1 MERSV
6 HSDSKNNMILLSSAM
21 EDLLRRDEDY
31 VFVKNADFVYLSAS
45 DAFARMAGF
54 GSAAEVSGKTDYDLF
69 PQAIA
74 DKYRADDKMVLETG
88 KSFEGIVER
97 LPEKDGQ
104 ERWTKT
110 WKRPV
115 RDGEGRVVGL
125 YAMGRDVT
133 SVVDL
138 EAEVRTA
145 RKYLDIISNLPGGVG
160 VAHELG
166 GEFYLDYIND
176 GWSHAHHL
184 SEEQGQR
191 MTGGSV
197 LELICE
203 EDRHLLAEEYQR
215 VKNDRNLQGSATYRI
230 HGGDGALHWVNAQFR
245 FAYEESGVNY
255 YYVSYTD
262 MDEQK
267 RAEEKLFDSQ
277 AALHEAMS
285 NSDIQFFT
293 YFPGRK
299 RGEIYAVSNRL
310 AGLPTVWS
318 DFPDDFLTYTKAS
331 ADDAAAYKAML
342 HEIDEGADEAKC
354 TVQLAYK
361 GVYSWEKIQL
371 RAVRDTAG
379 HTTHG
384 LGYSLNV
391 TSQVAAKDRLQKER
405 VRIKALEGG
414 IFEAFSF
421 NLSKNSEPE
430 IQTADAKF
438 FTEPLRDEVVKQAL
452 LISPPISG
460 AHAKTREVMLRAACR
475 IPDARDRELFISA
488 CGGSGLQKAVKAG
501 RYNAEIKYRRLIG
514 DEIRWVATRAEVLH
528 DPETGDIIAFF
539 YTKNINDEVINEK
552 VMARILGL
560 NYESVGFCDLQTRKY
575 FVRTAG
581 DSAAGASFRSLPYDQ
596 VLEAEAAQTGDQE
609 NARDFR
615 DKLRLEKILTE
626 LEKSPVY
633 TVYSVGNERREDLP
647 GCPRKQ
653 MKKDVFYLDEHKDVV
668 VFLLT
673 DVTDI
678 FEHERENRERM
689 SDALAAARQASE
701 AKSSFLSRMSHEI
714 RTPLNAI
721 IGMDAIAAQSLGNSE
736 KEADCISKIGIS
748 ARYLLSLI
756 NDILD
761 MSRIESGKMLLKN
774 EKFLFSEF
782 IANINTM
789 IYNQTKSKG
798 LDYECVVSSEIAA
811 AYVGDAMKLQQ
822 VLINIL
828 GNAVKFTEK
837 GKVSLDIRPISG
849 SSSGRSVLRF
859 TVNDTGIGISD
870 EFIDRIYEPFEQSD
884 ATSTTVF
891 GGTGLGLAITKNLV
905 GLMGGV
911 IKVRSILGI
920 GSEFTVEVPLEI
932 DESVP
937 VPPRLDLHFEKMSA
951 LIVDDD
957 IVVCE
962 QTDNILKDIGMVGEW
977 VTTGREAVDRVMTS
991 SAAEKFYDYILIDW
1005 KMPDM
1010 DGIET
1015 TRQIRKIV
1023 GPDVTIII
1031 ITAYDWES
1039 IEAEAKAAG
1048 ANLLVSKPLLKT
1060 TLVSAFQKARG
1071 EQTDSG
1077 LPSGFEFDFTGKRVL
1092 LAEDNQLN
1100 AEIAKTLLESK
1111 HFEVDTAVNGLQ
1123 AMEMYT
1129 QKQTGYY
1136 SAILMDI
1143 RMPLMDGL
1151 QACRNIRH
1159 WNKEDAKTIPI
1170 VAMTANAFDEDVEKS
1185 KAAGMNAH
1193 LAKPI
1198 DPDLM
1203 YGTLYRLISEKEGF

>member
-1 MERSV
+1 MKKSV
-6 HSDSKNNMILLSSAM
+6 HSDSNNDKFLLSSAM
-21 EDLLRRDEDY
+21 ADILRRDEDY
-31 VFVKNADFVYLSAS
+31 VFVKNAGFVYLSAS
-45 DAFARMAGF
+45 DAFARMAGL
-54 GSAAEVSGKTDYDLF
+54 GSAAEVPGKTDYDLF
-69 PQAIA
+69 PKDIA
-74 DKYRADDKMVLETG
+74 DKYRADDKLLLETG
-88 KSFEGIVER
+88 KSFEGIIER

-115 RDGEGRVVGL
+115 RDSEGRVVGL
-125 YAMGRDVT
+125 YAIGRDVT
-133 SVVDL
+133 RVVDL

-145 RKYLDIISNLPGGVG
+145 RKYVDLISNLPGGVG
-160 VAHELG
+160 VAHESDG
-166 GEFYLDYIND
+166 TFYLDYIND
-176 GWSHAHHL
+176 GWSHVHHL
-184 SEEQGQR
+184 SDEQGQR

-215 VKNDRNLQGSATYRI
+215 VKDDRSLQGSATYRI
-230 HGGDGALHWVNAQFR
+230 HGGDGTLHWVSAQFR
-245 FAYEESGVNY
+245 FAYEEAGVSY

-267 RAEEKLFDSQ
+267 QAEEKLSDSQ
-277 AALHEAMS
+277 TALQEAMS

-299 RGEIYAVSNRL
+299 RGEIQAVSNRL
-310 AGLPTVWS
+310 AELPTVWN
-318 DFPDDFLTYTKAS
+318 DFPDDFLAYTKAS
-331 ADDAAAYKAML
+331 AEDAAAYKAML
-342 HEIDEGADEAKC
+342 RKIDEGADEAEC

-361 GVYSWEKIQL
+361 GMYSWEKIRV
-371 RAVRDTAG
+371 RAVRGAAG
-379 HTTHG
+379 RTTRG

-391 TSQVAAKDRLQKER
+391 TAQVAAKDRLQKER

-421 NLSKNSEPE
+421 NLSNNSEPD
-430 IQTADAKF
+430 IQTEDAKF
-438 FTEPLRDEVVKQAL
+438 FSEPLRDEVVEQAL
-452 LISPPISG
+452 RISPPISG
-460 AHAKTREVMLRAACR
+460 AHAKTREVLLRAAGR
-475 IPDARDRELFISA
+475 IPDANDRELFINA
-488 CGGSGLQKAVKAG
+488 CGGRGLHNAVKAG
-501 RYNAEIKYRRLIG
+501 RYNAKIKYRRLIG
-514 DEIRWVATRAEVLH
+514 DEVRWVATKAEVLH
-528 DPETGDIIAFF
+528 DPETGDVIAFF
-539 YTKNINDEVINEK
+539 YTKNINDEVVNKKI
-552 VMARILGL
+552 MARILGL
-560 NYESVGFCDLQTRKY
+560 NYESVSFCDLQTRRL
-575 FVRTAG
+575 FVKTTGDLTA
-581 DSAAGASFRSLPYDQ
+581 DSSFSGLPYDEA
-596 VLEAEAAQTGDQE
+596 LEAAAARMDDQE
-609 NARDFR
+609 KACDFK
-615 DKLRLEKILTE
+615 DKLRLEKILAE
-626 LEKSPVY
+626 LDKAPVY
-633 TVYSVGNERREDLP
+633 TVYSAWNERREDLP
-647 GCPRKQ
+647 GCPHKQ
-653 MKKDVFYLDEHKDVV
+653 MKNDVFYLDEHRDVV

-689 SDALAAARQASE
+689 SDALTAARQASE

-721 IGMDAIAAQSLGNSE
+721 IGMDTIAAQSLGNSE

-789 IYNQTKSKG
+789 IYNQTRSKG
-798 LDYECVVSSEIAA
+798 LDYECVASSEIAT

-837 GKVSLDIRPISG
+837 GKVSLDIRPITGSG
-849 SSSGRSVLRF
+849 GRSYLRF

-937 VPPRLDLHFEKMSA
+937 MPPRLDLHFEEMSA

-962 QTDNILKDIGMVGEW
+962 QADNILKDIGMVGEW
-977 VTTGREAVDRVMTS
+977 VTTGREAVEKVTAN
-991 SAAEKFYDYILIDW
+991 SAAQKFYDYILIDW

-1023 GPDVTIII
+1023 GPEVTIII

-1071 EQTDSG
+1071 EQVEG
-1077 LPSGFEFDFTGKRVL
+1077 GKPSGFEFDFTGKRVL

-1100 AEIAKTLLESK
+1100 AEIAKTLLESR
-1111 HFEVDTAVNGLQ
+1111 HFEVDTAANGLQ

-1129 QKQTGYY
+1129 QKRTGYY

-1203 YGTLYRLISEKEGF
+1203 YGTLYRLLFEK